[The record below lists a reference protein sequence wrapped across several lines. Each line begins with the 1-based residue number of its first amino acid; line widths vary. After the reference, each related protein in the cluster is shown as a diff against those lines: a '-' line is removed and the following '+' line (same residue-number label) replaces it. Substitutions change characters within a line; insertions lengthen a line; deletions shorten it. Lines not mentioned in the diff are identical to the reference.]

1 VNDDHESPEDSDLGL
16 VAEPVTDGVEA
27 PEGEAV
33 ARVRD
38 EFLSVLPED
47 LYIPPEALRVV
58 LDAFEGPL
66 DLLLYLIRRQNLD
79 VLDIPVAMITAQYL
93 EYIRLMDVLRLEL
106 AGEYLV
112 MAAWLAEIKSRLL
125 LPKMTDEEGEE
136 VDPRAELARR
146 LQAYAQVRIGA
157 QELDNLPRVGRDIWP
172 ATARVEEVEVPQPDP
187 PALRELLAALQ
198 DLLSRA
204 ELLRS
209 HTISREPLSVR
220 ERMSRVLEHLREH
233 RSGGLFELWIKEE
246 GRAGLIVTFLAVLE
260 LTRNGLLSLIQP
272 EAYGPVHL
280 RLAGAGSSSGAG
292 LDEPPVGQSENQ

>member
-1 VNDDHESPEDSDLGL
+1 MTDSDEAGATP
-16 VAEPVTDGVEA
+16 VADEA
-27 PEGEAV
+27 EAKSIRVGGEM
-33 ARVRD
+33 
-38 EFLSVLPED
+38 LSALPDD

-93 EYIRLMDVLRLEL
+93 EYIRLMDTLRLEL

-125 LPKMTDEEGEE
+125 LPKMADEDGEE
-136 VDPRAELARR
+136 HDPRAELARR

-157 QELDNLPRVGRDIWP
+157 RELDNLPRVARDIWP
-172 ATARVEEVEVPQPDP
+172 ASALVEDYEAPQPAP
-187 PALRELLAALQ
+187 PPLRELLVALQ
-198 DLLSRA
+198 ELLSRA

-220 ERMSRVLEHLREH
+220 ERMSRVLELLRER
-233 RSGGLFELWIKEE
+233 RSSGLLELWVREE
-246 GRAGLIVTFLAVLE
+246 GRGGLIVTFLAVLE
-260 LTRNGLLSLIQP
+260 LTRNGILNVVQP
-272 EAYGPVHL
+272 VPYGPIEL
-280 RLAGAGSSSGAG
+280 RLAGASSS
-292 LDEPPVGQSENQ
+292 

>member
-1 VNDDHESPEDSDLGL
+1 MTDSDEAGATPAADE
-16 VAEPVTDGVEA
+16 AEAKSIRVG
-27 PEGEAV
+27 GEM
-33 ARVRD
+33 
-38 EFLSVLPED
+38 LSALPDD

-93 EYIRLMDVLRLEL
+93 EYIRLMDTLRLEL

-125 LPKMTDEEGEE
+125 LPKMADEDGEE
-136 VDPRAELARR
+136 HDPRAELARR

-157 QELDNLPRVGRDIWP
+157 RELDNLPRVARDIWP
-172 ATARVEEVEVPQPDP
+172 ASALVEDYEAPQPAP
-187 PALRELLAALQ
+187 PPLRELLVALQ
-198 DLLSRA
+198 ELLSRA

-220 ERMSRVLEHLREH
+220 ERMSRVLELLRER
-233 RSGGLFELWIKEE
+233 RSSGLLELWVREE
-246 GRAGLIVTFLAVLE
+246 GRGGLIVTFLAVLE
-260 LTRNGLLSLIQP
+260 LTRNGILNVVQP
-272 EAYGPVHL
+272 VPYGPIEL
-280 RLAGAGSSSGAG
+280 RLAGASSS
-292 LDEPPVGQSENQ
+292 

>member
-1 VNDDHESPEDSDLGL
+1 MVSVASSPDTAPAP
-16 VAEPVTDGVEA
+16 VAAAATI
-27 PEGEAV
+27 
-33 ARVRD
+33 RVRG
-38 EFLSVLPED
+38 EPYSELPQD

-58 LDAFEGPL
+58 LETFEGPL

-79 VLDIPVAMITAQYL
+79 VIDIPVAMITAQYL

-125 LPKMTDEEGEE
+125 LPKMADEEGDE

-157 QELDNLPRVGRDIWP
+157 QGLDELPRVGRDIWP
-172 ATARVEEVEVPQPDP
+172 AQARVDEPDAAPVPP
-187 PALRELLAALQ
+187 PALRELLGALQ

-204 ELLRS
+204 ELLQAHS
-209 HTISREPLSVR
+209 IAREPLSVR
-220 ERMSRVLEHLREH
+220 ERMSRVLEYLGRH
-233 RSGGLFELWIKEE
+233 RRGGLFELWVRDE

-260 LTRNGLLSLIQP
+260 LTRNGVLSLIQP
-272 EAYGPVHL
+272 VPYGPVEL
-280 RLAGAGSSSGAG
+280 CLAGAGSTQAG
-292 LDEPPVGQSENQ
+292 PSFMPARVADEDTA